1 MREHPNCLKLE
12 HLFFLLDLLILKLF
26 LKMSDSDSDF
36 DDDAMT
42 LIAFSF
48 CEILN
53 PIPVVQVHYNTN
65 KHNCTYKPSH

>member
-1 MREHPNCLKLE
+1 MS
-12 HLFFLLDLLILKLF
+12 D
-26 LKMSDSDSDF
+26 SDSDSDF

-53 PIPVVQVHYNTN
+53 PIPVVQVHYIQISITVPISQRT
-65 KHNCTYKPSH
+65 KLL